1 MEQWATEVRTKTKK
15 GLLKVT
21 THHGPSR
28 AKSKLRSLD
37 IWRVTADYGLVGKI
51 LEEYDVV
58 ITTFQTVASEH
69 SNHEHL
75 RQPTVRD
82 ASPDSDDSDESSVF
96 KKITKKPVKGKAKKA
111 SSALFEVKWLRIV
124 VGMCLCVGKRH
135 LLIAPPP

>member
-1 MEQWATEVRTKTKK
+1 M
-15 GLLKVT
+15 
-21 THHGPSR
+21 
-28 AKSKLRSLD
+28 
-37 IWRVTADYGLVGKI
+37 GKI

-124 VGMCLCVGKRH
+124 VGMCSCVWSKGY
-135 LLIAPPP
+135 LLIAPRP